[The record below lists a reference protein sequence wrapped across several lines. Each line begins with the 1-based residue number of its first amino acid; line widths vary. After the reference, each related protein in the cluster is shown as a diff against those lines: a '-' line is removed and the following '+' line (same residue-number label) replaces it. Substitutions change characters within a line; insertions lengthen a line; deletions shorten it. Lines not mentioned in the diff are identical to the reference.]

1 MKLNAF
7 VVGSTFQLSGIQYKP
22 TRPGADQSSS
32 MFSTAALLPPKQA
45 AQSIQRQLITIGL
58 EEYRV
63 NADTLREQAILQ
75 AATSPI
81 KIGKNSDGTKWADME
96 NVNNA
101 TAAREKMRESGGE
114 QQISW
119 HHVEHNLK
127 WNGAVGTDTLDAVG
141 QTIDY
146 FASEYAQ
153 YKTRIERQYTGE
165 ERIAELQELDQVFA
179 THIEEAANRFSQKV
193 GGFLEANGV
202 SNEQEAIHN
211 SFLDIYEQRKTTYLE
226 FINDNSDYAEVIGTE
241 DEWLLTS
248 GDFMGKQ
255 LRYALISEQPEMN
268 NASEHGYS
276 VDELNAAGTLVK
288 ELTKIQDPSRSS
300 NRSEEELGVELGMAA
315 MKHAMITNH
324 FNLSDHVKSKLDQA
338 FDKFVDHEIEKVI
351 AHVEQQRRDPFVR
364 DKEAY
369 ATDYNKQ
376 AVLTIIKKMVE
387 NLKTGDVNAAFQSD
401 FSSLT
406 ALYKEKMQSSSLARY
421 NDHYSSWTNENHVS
435 DWNRFVQH
443 LSTSANQSL
452 SGYLLEK
459 DIQWMDVTI

>member
-1 MKLNAF
+1 MKLNSF
-7 VVGSTFQLSGIQYKP
+7 FVGSTFQLSGIQYNP
-22 TRPGADQSSS
+22 TRPGGNQSSS
-32 MFSTAALLPPKQA
+32 MFSTSALLPPQKP
-45 AQSIQRQLITIGL
+45 AQSLQRQLITLGL

-63 NADTLREQAILQ
+63 NADTLREKAILQ

-81 KIGKNSDGTKWADME
+81 KIGKNSDGTKWVDTE
-96 NVNNA
+96 NINNP
-101 TAAREKMRESGGE
+101 TAAREKMRETGGE

-119 HHVEHNLK
+119 HHVEHNLR

-165 ERIAELQELDQVFA
+165 EQVIELQKLDQIFA
-179 THIEEAANRFSQKV
+179 TRIEEAASQFSQKV
-193 GGFLEANGV
+193 GSFLEENGV
-202 SNEQEAIHN
+202 SDEQEAIHN
-211 SFLDIYEQRKTTYLE
+211 SFLDIYEQRKTTYLK
-226 FINDNSDYAEVIGTE
+226 FINDNFDYAEVMGTE

-248 GDFMGKQ
+248 GDFMGNQ

-268 NASEHGYS
+268 GVSEHGYS

-288 ELTKIQDPSRSS
+288 ELTKIQDPSRTS

-315 MKHAMITNH
+315 MKHALLTDH
-324 FNLSDHVKSKLDQA
+324 FNLSDRVKSKLDQA
-338 FDKFVDHEIEKVI
+338 FDKFVDREIEKVASHI
-351 AHVEQQRRDPFVR
+351 EQQRRDPFVR

-369 ATDYNKQ
+369 AMDYNKQ
-376 AVLTIIKKMVE
+376 AVLSIIKKMVE
-387 NLKTGDVNAAFQSD
+387 NLKTDDVNAAFQSD

-421 NDHYSSWTNENHVS
+421 NAYYSSWTNESHVS
-435 DWNRFVQH
+435 DWNRFVQQ
-443 LSTSANQSL
+443 LSISDNQNL
-452 SGYLLEK
+452 SGNLLEK
-459 DIQWMDVTI
+459 NIQWMDVTI